1 MNQYTIKFPYIL
13 LRIVLLLL
21 VILSFIA
28 TLQSAISQDDNAND
42 DTIIRIS
49 SLKIKGEDQI
59 SKKEIENNIATKF
72 PSIKPWVKRPVFDQE
87 ILKDD
92 LARIKNLYAN
102 RGYYDAN
109 AYFVLDFNK
118 DRSQVKITI
127 NINEGK
133 PVILKNLKL
142 YYGKGLSDAL
152 KEKIKDSVPL
162 EGNKIFSPIKYE
174 ETKSVISKILSNNGY
189 PRSTI
194 EGQALVNRRERFV
207 DAQFHIDPGLLYSF
221 GSVTVEGNEKVKSDI
236 ISREVT
242 FQEGEPFSLDKIDQT
257 QVRIFQLGLL
267 RSVVIDSVYDDDNQI
282 ANIFIRVKERNLGTV
297 KLGLGF
303 GTEDKLRAQV
313 IWSQRNFF
321 GGGRRLETAGKVSFI
336 TQSLSTSLI
345 QPYVVG
351 QGSDLTETL
360 NFQRDDVPSFEG
372 ESFFA
377 KSTVNKL
384 FGSDLST
391 YGSFTVQFSKV
402 NRSTTRN
409 PIDSSQENFFLTFF
423 NLGFDLN
430 KVDNLIN
437 PRNGYAVS
445 FVLEPSFMA
454 LGSDVDYSKGSIEI
468 RGYKDYLDI
477 VFAKRVI
484 LGVIQPFGST
494 GTFDIPVFKR
504 FFAGGSTSMR
514 GFPFQELGPLNENND
529 PLGGNSIFIGNAEMR
544 FPIYGEFGGVLFF
557 DYGNVFERQWDFDL
571 SNIKYAPGA
580 GLRYDTLIG
589 PVRLDVGYAL
599 NPEPGIS
606 RIQFFISIG
615 QAF

>member
-1 MNQYTIKFPYIL
+1 MNKYTIKFPYFL
-13 LRIVLLLL
+13 LRIVLLLF
-21 VILSFIA
+21 IFFSFVA

-42 DTIIRIS
+42 DNVIRIS
-49 SLKIKGEDQI
+49 SIKIKGEDQI

-102 RGYYDAN
+102 RGYYDAS

-142 YYGKGLSDAL
+142 YYGKDLSDVL
-152 KEKIKDSVPL
+152 KEKIKDSVPQ
-162 EGNKIFSPIKYE
+162 EENKIFSPIKYE

-189 PRSTI
+189 PRFTI

-207 DAQFHIDPGLLYSF
+207 DAQFDIDPGLLYSF

-257 QVRIFQLGLL
+257 QLRIFQLGLF
-267 RSVVIDSVYDDDNQI
+267 RSVVIDSVYDDENQI
-282 ANIFIRVKERNLGTV
+282 ANIFIHIKERNLGTV

-336 TQSLSTSLI
+336 TQSLYTSLI
-345 QPYVVG
+345 QPYVAG

-372 ESFFA
+372 ETFFA

-384 FGSDLST
+384 FGSDLRT

-402 NRSTTRN
+402 TRSTSRN

-423 NLGFDLN
+423 DLGFDFN

-437 PRNGYAVS
+437 PKDGYAVS
-445 FVLEPSFMA
+445 FVLEPSLIA
-454 LGSDVDYSKGSIEI
+454 LGSDVDYSKGTIEI
-468 RGYKDYLDI
+468 RGYKDYMDI

-514 GFPFQELGPLNENND
+514 GFPFQELGPLNEKNN

-544 FPIYGEFGGVLFF
+544 FPIFGEFGGVIFF

-589 PVRLDVGYAL
+589 PVRLDVGYSL
-599 NPEPGIS
+599 NPEPSIS